1 MNRRD
6 ILKQSTI
13 FAGAALS
20 AGTISAIFSSCE
32 TAESVADLKGSG
44 LSQAQLDLIADVAE
58 RIIPKSDTPG
68 AKDAKVHEFIDKQV
82 ALNFTDEE
90 SSMFANGLELFDTRS
105 SDEYGKSFVE
115 LTDSEK
121 DNVLTAVVDDF
132 KAITDDTPHI
142 WPTIKG
148 LVVTGF
154 FTSEVGATE
163 ALVYD
168 PIPGEWV
175 GCVDLSEVGGL
186 YAL

>member
-6 ILKQSTI
+6 ILKHSTI

-20 AGTISAIFSSCE
+20 AGTISAILSGCQSE
-32 TAESVADLKGSG
+32 ATVADIKGSG

-58 RIIPKSDTPG
+58 RIIPKTDTPG
-68 AKDAKVHEFIDKQV
+68 AKDAKVHEFIDEQI

-90 SSMFANGLELFDTRS
+90 SSMFANGLELFDVK
-105 SDEYGKSFVE
+105 SDDAYGQAFTK
-115 LTDSEK
+115 LTDEEK

-142 WPTIKG
+142 WPAIKG

-168 PIPGEWV
+168 PIPGEWI
-175 GCVDLSEVGGL
+175 GCIDLSEVGGL